1 MMARASLLMCER
13 RSHSFFLGGF
23 FLVRCADSEHVAHRS
38 YEITGGGRGVSF
50 AVEGLRIFLVL
61 VDVVAGEIEAGEEAL
76 AAGVGEELRVGQGGD
91 GGLRVAANG
100 TGGRRGVPA
109 Q

>member
-1 MMARASLLMCER
+1 MGTGTVRKKGRPAPMMARASLLMCER

-38 YEITGGGRGVSF
+38 YEITGGGRSVHFAGEDLGVGDVF

-76 AAGVGEELRVGQGGD
+76 AAGVG
-91 GGLRVAANG
+91 
-100 TGGRRGVPA
+100 
-109 Q
+109 